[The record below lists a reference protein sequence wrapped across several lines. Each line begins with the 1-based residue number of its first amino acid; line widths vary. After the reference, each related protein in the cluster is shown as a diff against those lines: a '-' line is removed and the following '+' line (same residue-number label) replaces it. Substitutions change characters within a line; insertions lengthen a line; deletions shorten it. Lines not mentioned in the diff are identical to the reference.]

1 MGIHGGKTQDAW
13 GISPSRIILAGDVLS
28 WPAELLA
35 SFAGQ
40 YGSPT
45 GYPLLVRAKLV
56 GTYGVVARM
65 LDVVQRNTVAPYASK
80 NKPPQLILPEPEKN
94 REQRRGYDKNELD
107 DILGIGRH
115 GAGVNDGE
123 GFDSHSVDTGATV
136 S

>member
-1 MGIHGGKTQDAW
+1 M
-13 GISPSRIILAGDVLS
+13 LAGDILS

-45 GYPLLVRAKLV
+45 GYPLLIRAKLV
-56 GTYGVVARM
+56 GTYGVIARL
-65 LDVVQRNTVAPYASK
+65 LDVVQRNIIAPYASK
-80 NKPPQLILPEPEKN
+80 NKPPQMILPEPEKN

-107 DILGIGRH
+107 DILGIGRR
-115 GAGVNDGE
+115 GAGVEHGE
-123 GFDSHSVDTGATV
+123 SVDSDSVDTGTAV

>member
-1 MGIHGGKTQDAW
+1 M
-13 GISPSRIILAGDVLS
+13 LAGDILS
-28 WPAELLA
+28 WPVELLA

-56 GTYGVVARM
+56 GTYGVIARM
-65 LDVVQRNTVAPYASK
+65 LDVVQRNIIAPYASK
-80 NKPPQLILPEPEKN
+80 NKPPQMVLPEPEKN

-107 DILGIGRH
+107 DILGIGRR
-115 GAGVNDGE
+115 GAGVEHGE
-123 GFDSHSVDTGATV
+123 SVDSDSVDTGTAV

>member
-1 MGIHGGKTQDAW
+1 M
-13 GISPSRIILAGDVLS
+13 LAGDILS

-45 GYPLLVRAKLV
+45 GYPLLIRAKLV
-56 GTYGVVARM
+56 GTYGVVARL
-65 LDVVQRNTVAPYASK
+65 LDVVQRNIIAPYASK
-80 NKPPQLILPEPEKN
+80 NKPPQMILPEPEKN

-107 DILGIGRH
+107 DILGIGRR
-115 GAGVNDGE
+115 GAGVEHGE
-123 GFDSHSVDTGATV
+123 SVDSDSVDTGTAV

>member
-1 MGIHGGKTQDAW
+1 M
-13 GISPSRIILAGDVLS
+13 LAGDILS

-56 GTYGVVARM
+56 GTYGVIARM
-65 LDVVQRNTVAPYASK
+65 LDVVQRNTIAPYASK
-80 NKPPQLILPEPEKN
+80 NKPPQMILPDPEKN
-94 REQRRGYDKNELD
+94 REHRRGYDKNELD
-107 DILGIGRH
+107 DILGVGRR

-123 GFDSHSVDTGATV
+123 SFDSDSVDTGTAV

>member
-1 MGIHGGKTQDAW
+1 M
-13 GISPSRIILAGDVLS
+13 LAGDILS
-28 WPAELLA
+28 WPSELLA

-45 GYPLLVRAKLV
+45 AYPLLIRAKLV
-56 GTYGVVARM
+56 GTYGVVARL
-65 LDVVQRNTVAPYASK
+65 LDVVQRNIIAPYASK

-115 GAGVNDGE
+115 GAGAEHGE
-123 GFDSHSVDTGATV
+123 SVDSDSVDTGLTV

>member
-1 MGIHGGKTQDAW
+1 M
-13 GISPSRIILAGDVLS
+13 LAGDILS

-56 GTYGVVARM
+56 GTYGVTARL
-65 LDVVQRNTVAPYASK
+65 LDVVQRNIIAPYASK
-80 NKPPQLILPEPEKN
+80 NKPPQMILPEPEKN

-107 DILGIGRH
+107 DILGIGRR
-115 GAGVNDGE
+115 GAGVEHGE
-123 GFDSHSVDTGATV
+123 SCDSDSVDTGTAI

>member
-1 MGIHGGKTQDAW
+1 M
-13 GISPSRIILAGDVLS
+13 LAGDILS

-45 GYPLLVRAKLV
+45 GYPLLIRAKLV
-56 GTYGVVARM
+56 GTYGVIARL
-65 LDVVQRNTVAPYASK
+65 LDVVQRNIIAPYASK
-80 NKPPQLILPEPEKN
+80 NKPQQMILPEPEKN

-107 DILGIGRH
+107 DILGIGRR
-115 GAGVNDGE
+115 GAGVEHGE
-123 GFDSHSVDTGATV
+123 SVDSDRVDTGPAV

>member
-1 MGIHGGKTQDAW
+1 M
-13 GISPSRIILAGDVLS
+13 LAGDILS
-28 WPAELLA
+28 WPAELIA

-56 GTYGVVARM
+56 GTYGVIARM
-65 LDVVQRNTVAPYASK
+65 LDVVQRNIIAPYASK

-107 DILGIGRH
+107 DILGIGRR
-115 GAGVNDGE
+115 GAGVEHGE
-123 GFDSHSVDTGATV
+123 SVDSDSVDTGTAV

>member
-1 MGIHGGKTQDAW
+1 M
-13 GISPSRIILAGDVLS
+13 LAGDILS

-45 GYPLLVRAKLV
+45 AYPLLIRAKLV
-56 GTYGVVARM
+56 GTYGVTARL
-65 LDVVQRNTVAPYASK
+65 LDVVQRNIIAPYASK
-80 NKPPQLILPEPEKN
+80 NKPPQMILPEPEKN

-107 DILGIGRH
+107 DILGIERR
-115 GAGVNDGE
+115 GAGVEHGE
-123 GFDSHSVDTGATV
+123 SVDSDSVDTGTAV

>member
-1 MGIHGGKTQDAW
+1 M
-13 GISPSRIILAGDVLS
+13 LAGDILS

-45 GYPLLVRAKLV
+45 GYPLLIRAKLV
-56 GTYGVVARM
+56 GTYGVIARM
-65 LDVVQRNTVAPYASK
+65 LDVVQRNIIAPYASK
-80 NKPPQLILPEPEKN
+80 NKPPQMILPEPEKN

-107 DILGIGRH
+107 DILGIGRR
-115 GAGVNDGE
+115 GAGVEHGE
-123 GFDSHSVDTGATV
+123 SVDSDSVDTGTAV

>member
-1 MGIHGGKTQDAW
+1 M
-13 GISPSRIILAGDVLS
+13 LAGDILS

-56 GTYGVVARM
+56 GTYGVIARM
-65 LDVVQRNTVAPYASK
+65 LDVVQRNVVAPYASK
-80 NKPPQLILPEPEKN
+80 NKPPQMILPEPEKN
-94 REQRRGYDKNELD
+94 REQRRGYDKKELD
-107 DILGIGRH
+107 DILGIGRR
-115 GAGVNDGE
+115 GGGGGEGE
-123 GFDSHSVDTGATV
+123 GFDSDGGGTGSAV